1 MEIKEN
7 DVKVFG
13 RVVSVAI
20 DNKVA
25 SSEQVYDDTFEDGM
39 FQSEINKKLVQK
51 IDEISISGGVE
62 SISNDE
68 IDRICTQ
75 L

>member
-68 IDRICTQ
+68 IDKICI
-75 L
+75 

>member
-1 MEIKEN
+1 MEFNDN

-13 RVVSVAI
+13 RVVSIAV

-68 IDRICTQ
+68 IDQICI
-75 L
+75 

>member
-13 RVVSVAI
+13 RVVSIAV

-68 IDRICTQ
+68 IDQICIQ